1 MVEVGAL
8 LFQAAKS
15 EAHQIRFDQWSK
27 WLYINIIYI
36 YNIYIS
42 IFLGIPWHPKKTTLQ
57 LDAFLPPFPW
67 GMVVS
72 PFPSIKKPGGF
83 DGFFRV
89 SSVDSPCR

>member
-36 YNIYIS
+36 
-42 IFLGIPWHPKKTTLQ
+42 
-57 LDAFLPPFPW
+57 
-67 GMVVS
+67 
-72 PFPSIKKPGGF
+72 
-83 DGFFRV
+83 
-89 SSVDSPCR
+89 